1 MTVYRMIGTGCDRIP
16 LVSDPITL
24 TVAGGIAD
32 LRLDNPAAGNSID
45 PPFARAIR
53 AHAESLHGRED
64 VRVVRLSAAGKAF
77 CVGGDLGFF
86 AGADDRRA
94 ALHGLATDL
103 HAGMVAL
110 AELDAPVVA
119 RVHGVAAGAGMSLVC
134 AADIAIGSPAASF
147 TVAYTGVGL
156 SPDGGSSW
164 LLPRLVGLRRAA
176 DLMLTN
182 RRVKAQEAL
191 AIGLLTEVVAEDE
204 LDTRVDELVARLA
217 AGPTTSYGAVK
228 RLLRESATTGFEAQL
243 RAEADSIAALAAS
256 PTGIEGVAAF
266 LEKRP
271 PAFP

>member
-1 MTVYRMIGTGCDRIP
+1 MRAMP
-16 LVSDPITL
+16 DPISL
-24 TVAGGIAD
+24 SVADGVAD
-32 LRLDNPAAGNSID
+32 LRLDTPDAGNAINPAWAAA
-45 PPFARAIR
+45 FRA
-53 AHAESLHGRED
+53 AAESLRHRDD
-64 VRVVRLSAAGKAF
+64 VRVVRLSAAGKMF

-86 AGADDRRA
+86 AAADDRYA
-94 ALHGLATDL
+94 ALHGLADDL
-103 HAGMVAL
+103 HAGLIAL

-119 RVHGVAAGAGMSLVC
+119 RVHGAAAGAGMGLVC

-164 LLPRLVGLRRAA
+164 LLPRLVGWRRAA

-191 AIGLLTEVVAEDE
+191 AIGLLTEVGEEDE
-204 LDTRVDELVARLA
+204 LDARVDAVVARLA
-217 AGPTTSYGAVK
+217 AGPTASYGAVK
-228 RLLRESATTGFEAQL
+228 RLLRESATTPFGPQL
-243 RAEADSIAALAAS
+243 HAEADSIATLAAA

-271 PAFP
+271 PVYP